1 MSTKLR
7 IALLAGL
14 LAFASNLLIIG
25 FIHFQTRDEIVSE
38 LRHQVAEQSA
48 ALNQI
53 YKKGGAAALKR
64 EIAEAT
70 DADDPQTALA
80 IIDRS
85 GTPVF
90 GNVDSLLAPD
100 VDAFT
105 RSTRPAWSATI
116 AMMSSAALPNVA
128 LRSPPSVGPERAAI
142 CSVASPM
149 KPARGST
156 PRHAATNTRM
166 GEACM

>member
-53 YKKGGAAALKR
+53 YKKGGAAAL
-64 EIAEAT
+64 
-70 DADDPQTALA
+70 
-80 IIDRS
+80 
-85 GTPVF
+85 
-90 GNVDSLLAPD
+90 
-100 VDAFT
+100 
-105 RSTRPAWSATI
+105 
-116 AMMSSAALPNVA
+116 
-128 LRSPPSVGPERAAI
+128 
-142 CSVASPM
+142 
-149 KPARGST
+149 
-156 PRHAATNTRM
+156 
-166 GEACM
+166 